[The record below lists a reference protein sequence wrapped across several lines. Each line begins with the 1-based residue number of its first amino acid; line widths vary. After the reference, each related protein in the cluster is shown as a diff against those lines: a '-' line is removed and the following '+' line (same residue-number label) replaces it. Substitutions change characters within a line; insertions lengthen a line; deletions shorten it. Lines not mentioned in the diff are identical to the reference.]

1 MLQENYEITDD
12 LNAENAQNCPKSPSK
27 GLVIG
32 AGWLLYNH
40 IISTR
45 ASFLVSCLFFHMAL
59 NGAFP
64 KASAVSFMYLWLL
77 KLFLFANQN
86 PLLLSMKG
94 FDDQVLNGRILV
106 V

>member
-1 MLQENYEITDD
+1 MLRENDD
-12 LNAENAQNCPKSPSK
+12 VNEENAQNCPIFPSK

-32 AGWLLYNH
+32 AEWLLYNH

-59 NGAFP
+59 HGAFP

-77 KLFLFANQN
+77 KLLLFANQN

-94 FDDQVLNGRILV
+94 FDDQVLTGRILV